1 MHPSYTHQRDTFK
14 LVEKLASKDFPN
26 PIALLKSLVK
36 DIVSYKEFEITGGR
50 IWELDPSNK
59 TYNLIYQVGNVKKIP
74 TGYSIPINEHPILS
88 KLVKQGTVLNTETD
102 KLLRKKGITTYSL
115 TGVGEIVKVKSQRYY
130 KYALGFNAPEILQSF
145 YETLNI
151 INSVANIALKNLS
164 TLTKQKKIQKD
175 ILKASEIQNSL
186 LPDNQYNFHD
196 YNLYGKCKPTSF
208 VGGDYFDYI
217 YHSIEEE
224 ERLIVLVS
232 DAATHGLPAAIQ
244 SLFLSGAIRLGS
256 MFSLTMSKFLNKLNT
271 LVFEKFPYERFVTLF
286 YCQLTLSSN
295 RLVLYSNAGH
305 CPPIHYRP
313 STDTFQTLDSTGGFL
328 GLMEN
333 QKFGVENIRM
343 HKDDILLLYTD
354 GITEARNIEDELF
367 GEERLKEII
376 KINHGSSPKAITKKI
391 FDAVNKFT
399 KNSNFEDDQTVVVI
413 KRDKEEKKALK

>member
-14 LVEKLASKDFPN
+14 LVEKLASKDFSN
-26 PIALLKSLVK
+26 EISLLKSLVK

-50 IWELDPSNK
+50 IWELDSHNK
-59 TYNLIYQVGNVKKIP
+59 TYKLIYQVGNVNKIP
-74 TGYSIPINEHPILS
+74 SGYSIPIIEHPILS

-115 TGVGEIVKVKSQRYY
+115 TGAGETIKLKSGKYY

-151 INSVANIALKNLS
+151 INTVANIALKNLS
-164 TLTKQKKIQKD
+164 TQSEQKKIQKD

-186 LPDNQYNFHD
+186 LPENQYNFHD

-217 YHSIEEE
+217 LHSIDEEDK
-224 ERLIVLVS
+224 LTVIVS

-256 MFSLTMSKFLNKLNT
+256 MFSPTMSNFLNKLNT
-271 LVFEKFPYERFVTLF
+271 LIFEKFPYERFVTLF

-343 HKDDILLLYTD
+343 HTEDILLLYTD
-354 GITEARNIEDELF
+354 GITEARNTSNELF
-367 GEERLKEII
+367 GEERLKNII
-376 KINHGSSPKAITKKI
+376 KKHCNSSPKTITNII
-391 FDAVNKFT
+391 FNSVTKFT
-399 KNSNFEDDQTVVVI
+399 KDSNFEDDQTVVII
-413 KRDKEEKKALK
+413 KRDKEKK